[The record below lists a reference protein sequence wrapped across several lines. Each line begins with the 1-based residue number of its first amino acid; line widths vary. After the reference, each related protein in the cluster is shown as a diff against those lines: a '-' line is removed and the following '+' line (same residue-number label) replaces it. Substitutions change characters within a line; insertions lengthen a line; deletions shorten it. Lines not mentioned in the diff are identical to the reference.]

1 MLKRIIK
8 RDGSEEEFIASKL
21 NKWSQWAAEDLN
33 ERVDWSGI
41 VTEAVK
47 SLGESTTSE
56 KLQLKLIE
64 LCVKKSD
71 WPHNKMAGKLYAALL
86 QKKLYPN
93 GIPTVQELH
102 KKLIKKGLMVDLDYS
117 KEDYEYIQNNII
129 NHNNDFNLAQF
140 QIKFINGKYSLINR
154 SSKKSYETPQFTYIR
169 MAMAL
174 SQSIKVNRLEQ
185 VKSYYDSFSENALN
199 APTPNYVNLGT
210 PHKGYASC
218 CLFKSD
224 DTIDSLAIGDYIA
237 YKMTAQSAGL
247 GSIINTRSIGDKVRG
262 GSIEHQGKYLYTKS
276 RAAAAKANQQAGRG
290 GADTE
295 HYSAYDPEAF
305 MFARL
310 QNPRTPVDKR
320 NRDIHFSMIG
330 NIFLCKKIALDE
342 EIFTFTSYSAPDL
355 WEAMFS
361 KDSSLFESLY
371 LKYES
376 DDKFKKNYV
385 NARKFIAEAIQQ
397 SYEVG
402 THYLLNATEMNRHTP
417 IIEKIYTSNLC
428 VAPETKILTD
438 LGYIEIH
445 KLKDEIVNVWNG
457 EEFSEVTVRKTSDSE
472 ELISIITDSGQT
484 IDTTLY
490 HKFYVRSN
498 NYSDHKEYEVRACDL
513 NVGDRLVKF
522 NLPIIEGSVE
532 LDKSYI
538 NGFYSG
544 DGCDTGN
551 GQRIYLYG
559 QKRKLKDLFGNPKW
573 IIQEKYDREYCH
585 FKDLQEKFFVPDASY
600 RIKDRLDWLAGLA
613 DADGCIYRN
622 NGNQQLVLSSVNY
635 EFLTSISLML
645 HTLGIHSKIKLL
657 YPAGLRSLPANDDTN
672 LNKEFNCKDS
682 HRLIITSNCLQNLL
696 NLGFKTHRL
705 QIVSHNPQRDA
716 RWFIKVAEI
725 KVTGRKSETY
735 CFEEPKRH
743 RGMFNGILTG
753 QCQEISL
760 HTEAYQNM
768 NDLLSEKDN
777 GYVVLKDADGHHTY
791 PYSESVYSKANKKT
805 FYGNL
810 TNDNINDYGFDEV
823 IHKVPTSEVALC
835 SLAAVVLPNIK
846 DDNHYRK
853 IVRNALLMI
862 DWCIHNSNYP
872 LAHVGWTAKNRLN
885 AGIGMVGLATI
896 LAQKGLKYD
905 SIEGRNEIHKIAER
919 HAYICIEQSLQLGIE
934 LGNAPWMHKT
944 LWPDGW
950 LPIDTYKKEV
960 DSLVTVG
967 LQYDWEDLRSRI
979 IANGGIR
986 NSTLVAH
993 MPTESSSKAVG
1004 QPNGVYPIRF
1014 LNLKKSDQSN
1024 IIDWVA
1030 PDSDQLEDSY
1040 QMAWDI
1046 SIEDQIKFYAVIQKF
1061 TDQSISADF
1070 YKDRTGNNLQLKTSD
1085 FIRDYLTMFKYGMKS
1100 RYYMNSLVDVNAEE
1114 RKATQKEEVCTSGT
1128 CDV

>member
-185 VKSYYDSFSENALN
+185 VKSYYESFSENALN

-376 DDKFKKNYV
+376 DDKFKKIYV
-385 NARKFIAEAIQQ
+385 SARKFITEAIQQ

-438 LGYIEIH
+438 RGYIEIH

-544 DGCDTGN
+544 DGCDTIN

-600 RIKDRLDWLAGLA
+600 RIKDRLDWLAGFA

-657 YPAGLRSLPANDDTN
+657 CPAGLRSLPANDGTN

-696 NLGFKTHRL
+696 KLGFKTHRL

-716 RWFIKVAEI
+716 RWFVKIAEI

-810 TNDNINDYGFDEV
+810 TNDNIKDYGFDEV

-967 LQYDWEDLRSRI
+967 LQYDWESLRSRI